1 MAQAQILQQ
10 RLVKQGA
17 RGRWCFTINNY
28 TAEEEQAV
36 IALAG
41 EAKYLICGREVG
53 ENGTPHLQGFVNLKK
68 KKRFAAMKEALG
80 GRCHLEP
87 ARGDDCSNKDY
98 CSKGGDILIEEGVPQ
113 RERQRTDLKQACELV
128 TQGGDIR
135 HVARDYPEVFVR
147 YHRGLLALQLYHPD
161 LCLPRQWKTEVFVY
175 VGPPGVGKSRIVQ
188 AKAPIGY
195 WKPRGKWWDGYHG
208 NSDVILDDFYGW
220 LPFDDL
226 LRMCDRYPLTVETKG
241 GTTQFLAKRIFIT
254 SNKSPSEWYSDEITN
269 KDALYRRL
277 TELHM
282 WTGTCFEHPPPRVMW
297 NHKINY

>member
-1 MAQAQILQQ
+1 MAQQQLVQQ

-28 TAEEEQAV
+28 SAHEEDAV
-36 IALAG
+36 KALAPL
-41 EAKYLICGREVG
+41 AKYLICGREVG

-68 KKRFAAMKEALG
+68 KMRFNAMKTALC

-87 ARGDDCSNKDY
+87 ARGDDCSNQSY

-113 RERQRTDLKQACELV
+113 RERQRTDLALACEKL
-128 TQGGDIR
+128 TEGGDIR
-135 HVARDYPEVFVR
+135 HVARDHPETFVR
-147 YHRGLLALQLYHPD
+147 YFRGLLALQLYHPD
-161 LCLPRQWKTEVFVY
+161 LHKPRDFKTEVFVY
-175 VGPPGVGKSRIVQ
+175 CGPPGVGKSRLVH
-188 AKAPIGY
+188 ALAPSAF

-208 NSDVILDDFYGW
+208 NPDVILDDFYGW

-241 GTTQFLAKRIFIT
+241 GTVNFAAKRIFIT
-254 SNKSPSEWYSDEITN
+254 SNKNPEEWYSDEITN
-269 KDALYRRL
+269 KDALYRRI

-282 WTGTCFEHPPPRVMW
+282 WTGTCFEAPPPRLMW
-297 NHKINY
+297 RHKINY